1 MDIAVPNILPSPAQQ
16 RPHGLKYFNQA
27 TSQALATIPIEI
39 TNCAG
44 LSIVEQEREIIDD
57 LLYCFIGIPGTY
69 IKPIVSSEADN
80 RFGPIKFKISEQI
93 DISLREIVKDI
104 LPIASHYSII
114 QKFVQWGRF
123 MNNQII
129 QALSA
134 ALQDILDKYA
144 ESVIQL
150 ETEQMMH
157 GLSLHKLIF
166 FMRPNMQTLDV
177 LARIII
183 KIGINKNLIGGKI
196 LTLLHD
202 EVTLLMGDARSQELL
217 IELTEQAA
225 IPYIEMLQLW
235 ILKGVICDPH
245 KQFFVVDHG
254 DYRDE
259 NANNVE
265 GEMADTARYWECRY
279 TIQRERVPK
288 FLENDA
294 DVILRTGV
302 F

>member
-1 MDIAVPNILPSPAQQ
+1 M
-16 RPHGLKYFNQA
+16 
-27 TSQALATIPIEI
+27 
-39 TNCAG
+39 
-44 LSIVEQEREIIDD
+44 
-57 LLYCFIGIPGTY
+57 
-69 IKPIVSSEADN
+69 
-80 RFGPIKFKISEQI
+80 GPIIFKISEQI

-104 LPIASHYSII
+104 LPMASHYSII

-123 MNNQII
+123 VNNQII

-157 GLSLHKLIF
+157 GLNLHKLIF
-166 FMRPNMQTLDV
+166 FMRPNMQTMDV
-177 LARIII
+177 LARVIM
-183 KIGINKNLIGGKI
+183 KIGINKHLIGGKI

-202 EVTLLMGDARSQELL
+202 EVTLLMGDARSQELM

-259 NANNVE
+259 NANNV
-265 GEMADTARYWECRY
+265 GEAKEDTARYWEYRY

-294 DVILRTGV
+294 DIILRTGMLSSNKC
-302 F
+302 FAIAKCACE